1 MFKYLNPHFYIS
13 HSLSILKQQ
22 ITHKLLIDE
31 GEQHSAAEMEE
42 MENGEKFQHSINY
55 IMTIQ
60 SNLDRYT
67 KHKQKTFCTS
77 HDPSGF

>member
-31 GEQHSAAEMEE
+31 GEQHFAAEMEE
-42 MENGEKFQHSINY
+42 MENGEKCQRR
-55 IMTIQ
+55 
-60 SNLDRYT
+60 L
-67 KHKQKTFCTS
+67 
-77 HDPSGF
+77 